1 LKKNLRPIY
10 EFPESPEILSFR
22 GVSNNVVFTNG
33 VFDIIHSGH
42 IHLLSQASTLGDFL
56 IVGINSD
63 ASVKRL
69 KGNSRPVNNV
79 YSRAKVLSSL
89 IQVDAVV
96 IFNEDTPLNLI
107 KHINP
112 QVLVKGG
119 DYSVQ
124 EIVGFDFITRN
135 GGNVITIPT
144 LDGFSTTSI
153 IEKSQSQ

>member
-1 LKKNLRPIY
+1 
-10 EFPESPEILSFR
+10 
-22 GVSNNVVFTNG
+22 
-33 VFDIIHSGH
+33 
-42 IHLLSQASTLGDFL
+42 L

-69 KGNSRPVNNV
+69 KGNARPVNNV

-96 IFNEDTPLNLI
+96 IFNEDTPLDLI

>member
-1 LKKNLRPIY
+1 MG
-10 EFPESPEILSFR
+10 ESNS
-22 GVSNNVVFTNG
+22 VVFTNG

-42 IHLLSQASTLGDFL
+42 IHLLSQASSLGDFL

-69 KGNSRPVNNV
+69 KGNSRPINDV

-96 IFNEDTPLNLI
+96 IFNEDTPLDLI

-112 QVLVKGG
+112 KVLVKGG
-119 DYSVQ
+119 DYLVQ
-124 EIVGFDFITRN
+124 EIVGFNFITDN
-135 GGNVITIPT
+135 GGSVITIPT
-144 LDGFSTTSI
+144 LNGFSTTSI